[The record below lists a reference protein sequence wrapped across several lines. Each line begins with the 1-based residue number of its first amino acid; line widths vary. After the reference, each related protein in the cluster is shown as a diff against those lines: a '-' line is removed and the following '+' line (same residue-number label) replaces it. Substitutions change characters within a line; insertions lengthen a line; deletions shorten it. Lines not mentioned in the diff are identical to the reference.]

1 MVNNGAGTV
10 QAATI
15 AETRWLIDPDRSRIE
30 FQVPHF
36 YGLMTVKG
44 RFETYDGFLAL
55 GSRPAVELTIDAA
68 SLDTGNK
75 KRDVHLRS
83 EDFFD
88 VQVHPRARFIAES
101 ASLDGERLHV
111 AGRLEAAGASV
122 PLEFDAT
129 LRHLDREL
137 EVIASTNVDH
147 RQLGMTWSPLRMIR
161 TPSKLIVT
169 GRLVPDG
176 D

>member
-1 MVNNGAGTV
+1 MVNDGEGTV

-15 AETRWLIDPDRSRIE
+15 AGTRWRIDPDRSRIE

-36 YGLMTVKG
+36 YGLITVKG
-44 RFETYDGFLAL
+44 HFETYEGFLAL
-55 GSRPAVELTIDAA
+55 GSRPAIELTIDAA

-88 VQVHPRARFIAES
+88 VPAHPRVRFVADS
-101 ASLDGERLHV
+101 GSLDGQRLRV

-122 PLEFDAT
+122 PLALDAT
-129 LRHLDREL
+129 LHGLDGEL
-137 EVIASTNVDH
+137 EVLASTTVDH
-147 RQLGMTWSPLRMIR
+147 RQLGMTWSPLGMVR
-161 TPSKLIVT
+161 TPSKLTVT

-176 D
+176 